1 MRVGIRTPTHRING
15 KKGALR
21 VRLGFCDEEVV
32 IPGLAMGQE
41 LIALAYQ
48 LVLFEWLPCRPLY
61 PHNRDRPE
69 TVWKKG
75 SYQTV
80 ANDR

>member
-1 MRVGIRTPTHRING
+1 M
-15 KKGALR
+15 
-21 VRLGFCDEEVV
+21 